1 VERAW
6 GQTLAG
12 WEEGEFMLLV
22 EDSFKAILG
31 AHSPEAL
38 DAEAATVI
46 GLWPD
51 GRIALTNS
59 AWQTFALANTGADV
73 LRRWPLGASFHSGV
87 SDALRDYYARAFAH
101 VLERRE
107 AWAQNY
113 ECHSPELARQFRL
126 QVLPLGGHGLLLTHS
141 LLVEI
146 PMSEKSVPL
155 HGMARYRGP
164 RGVVRQCSNCRRTQ
178 RAGSPEVWDWVPQFV
193 LDTPRYVSH
202 GICTTWIN
210 QYYPEL

>member
-1 VERAW
+1 
-6 GQTLAG
+6 
-12 WEEGEFMLLV
+12 MLLV

-38 DAEAATVI
+38 DAEAATVL

-59 AWQTFALANTGADV
+59 AWETFALANAGADV
-73 LRRWPLGASFHSGV
+73 LRRWPLGASFHAGV
-87 SDALRDYYARAFAH
+87 SDALRDYYARAFAR
-101 VLERRE
+101 VLQRQE
-107 AWAQNY
+107 AWEQTY
-113 ECHSPELARQFRL
+113 DCHSPELTRQFRL
-126 QVLPLGGHGLLLTHS
+126 QVLPLGGLGLLLIHS
-141 LLVEI
+141 LLVEV
-146 PMSEKSVPL
+146 PMLEKKSAPL
-155 HGMARYRGP
+155 HGLEQYRGP

-193 LDTPRYVSH
+193 SGTPNYVSH
-202 GICTTWIN
+202 GICTTCIN